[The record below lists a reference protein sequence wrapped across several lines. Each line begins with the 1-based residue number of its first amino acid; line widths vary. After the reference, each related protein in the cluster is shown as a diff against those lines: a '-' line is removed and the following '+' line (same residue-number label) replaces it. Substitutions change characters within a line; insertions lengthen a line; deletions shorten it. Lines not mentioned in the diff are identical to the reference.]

1 INYPGHIEAH
11 REILRGWAATHN
23 LLVTGGSD
31 CHDISVRPPG
41 VEGITKEEFM
51 MLEF

>member
-1 INYPGHIEAH
+1 
-11 REILRGWAATHN
+11 AATHN
-23 LLVTGGSD
+23 LFVTGGSD